1 MSNTRPR
8 CTRTIITAPT
18 AKKRHHQHHQKRT
31 RINSSVYIY
40 WWRLLS
46 PSDNRRRNARVH
58 RQSNVIRRNF
68 RTGQC
73 TIYIKRTS
81 ELPQLVTKSQPHR
94 GANIQNICSVS
105 RDIYLFLPVFLFFS
119 PLIIRSL
126 CFIRSTSYSP
136 YLWYLLPTTSLSCEL
151 ELNTS
156 SHRYLSV
163 NLQRQCD
170 GVKIT
175 TVSFFFATVNLRW
188 QRMDFIWIGLISI
201 CSKRISASVQGYIE
215 IENRSCRERI
225 EMSNIYFTECPSI
238 AIFFFAFFQ
247 GSKCQNLFL
256 FYCWRTMCN

>member
-1 MSNTRPR
+1 MHNLYQKDVGATPTSDEK
-8 CTRTIITAPT
+8 PT
-18 AKKRHHQHHQKRT
+18 ASWCKYTKYLFGFTWH
-31 RINSSVYIY
+31 
-40 WWRLLS
+40 LPLS
-46 PSDNRRRNARVH
+46 PRFS
-58 RQSNVIRRNF
+58 
-68 RTGQC
+68 
-73 TIYIKRTS
+73 
-81 ELPQLVTKSQPHR
+81 
-94 GANIQNICSVS
+94 
-105 RDIYLFLPVFLFFS
+105 FFF

-238 AIFFFAFFQ
+238 AIFFFCFF
-247 GSKCQNLFL
+247 SRLEMSEFIPFL
-256 FYCWRTMCN
+256 LLTNYV